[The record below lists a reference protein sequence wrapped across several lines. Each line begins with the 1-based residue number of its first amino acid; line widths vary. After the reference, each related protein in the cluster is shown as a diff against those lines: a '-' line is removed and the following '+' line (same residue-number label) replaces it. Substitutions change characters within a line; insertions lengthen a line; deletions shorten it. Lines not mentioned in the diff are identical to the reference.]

1 MKYHVCEED
10 YVGKPSRC
18 PCEINRYLKSIAD
31 DLVITCDK
39 IIATS
44 ETVPINLN
52 EKHATYEMKTFYIL
66 SAFLLITILLLII
79 ASVYCFYYQKC
90 TLPYQHSNNKLKE
103 IDFNNTI

>member
-1 MKYHVCEED
+1 MCVKKT
-10 YVGKPSRC
+10 VGKPSTC
-18 PCEINRYLKSIAD
+18 PCETNRYLKSIAD
-31 DLVITCDK
+31 DLIITCDK
-39 IIATS
+39 IIVTS

-79 ASVYCFYYQKC
+79 VSVYCFYYQRC
-90 TLPYQHSNNKLKE
+90 TLPYYHSNNKLKE